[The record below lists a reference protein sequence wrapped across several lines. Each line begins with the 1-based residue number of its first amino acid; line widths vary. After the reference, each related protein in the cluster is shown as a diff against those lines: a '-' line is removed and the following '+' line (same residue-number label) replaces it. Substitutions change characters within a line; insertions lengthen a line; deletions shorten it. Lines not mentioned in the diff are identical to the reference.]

1 MSVEDL
7 VGVWCD
13 LVLALSGPGADLV
26 DLVLDLVV
34 IWCFWCMYGITSGG
48 DLVPVCVDGVVVVAV
63 PI

>member
-1 MSVEDL
+1 MEDL

-34 IWCFWCMYGITSGG
+34 IWCFWCMYGITSVTIHSVS
-48 DLVPVCVDGVVVVAV
+48 LAV
-63 PI
+63 TPDHIT

>member
-1 MSVEDL
+1 VSVEDL

-34 IWCFWCMYGITSGG
+34 IWCFWCMYGITSGTSWDESIRTTG
-48 DLVPVCVDGVVVVAV
+48 RDT
-63 PI
+63 